1 MKEARVLAAERGS
14 SVSRMLA
21 EKLEELVTEAKGY
34 EKARKRAISRLR
46 TNCMN
51 GKCLVDANILA
62 YAHDITQGVKHERA
76 RELINSL
83 WESGDGVLS
92 TQVLQELCVTMRR
105 KTARPLSSEN
115 TRKLLEDYAK
125 SPVVVNAAESVL
137 EALDLETRYQISF
150 WDALILQAAASCGAG
165 ILYSEDLAEGQK
177 YSEVRVVNP
186 LK

>member
-1 MKEARVLAAERGS
+1 
-14 SVSRMLA
+14 
-21 EKLEELVTEAKGY
+21 
-34 EKARKRAISRLR
+34 
-46 TNCMN
+46 MN

-115 TRKLLEDYAK
+115 TRKLLEDYGK
-125 SPVVVNAAESVL
+125 WPVVVKSVL

-186 LK
+186 LIMIGHFSSRRSDDPRPCLDRYAGPQRGQTPAVNDFSVRKPSFS